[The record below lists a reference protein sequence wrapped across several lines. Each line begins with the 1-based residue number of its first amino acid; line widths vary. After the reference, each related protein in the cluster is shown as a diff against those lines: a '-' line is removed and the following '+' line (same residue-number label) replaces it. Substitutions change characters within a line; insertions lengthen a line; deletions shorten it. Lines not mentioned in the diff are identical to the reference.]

1 MTWCY
6 AQSDREQ
13 TKARFARRD
22 ASAKNSV
29 VELSRIS
36 SRSLGYELYS
46 SRTGCR
52 NASME
57 AQGTA
62 TRAMLKER
70 RTWTPAAAEGRRI
83 KPGKPGTPITGKCDL
98 PDGSDSSRVMPT
110 RSERTEVR
118 ESRTEPT
125 PGDRVIGGIR
135 NEPVSLPTPPRWSHT
150 SHRHK
155 RRTAGSGHLVR

>member
-36 SRSLGYELYS
+36 SRSLGCELYS
-46 SRTGCR
+46 SRTGCSDAR
-52 NASME
+52 MD

-62 TRAMLKER
+62 TPAMLRER
-70 RTWTPAAAEGRRI
+70 RSWMPAAAEGPRI
-83 KPGKPGTPITGKCDL
+83 RPGKPGTPTTGKCDL
-98 PDGSDSSRVMPT
+98 PAGSDSSRVMPT

-125 PGDRVIGGIR
+125 PGDSVIGGTR
-135 NEPVSLPTPPRWSHT
+135 NEPDSLPTPPRWSHT
-150 SHRHK
+150 SHRHE
-155 RRTAGSGHLVR
+155 RRTAGSGHFVR

>member
-29 VELSRIS
+29 ALLSRIS

-52 NASME
+52 NARMD

-62 TRAMLKER
+62 TRAMLRER
-70 RTWTPAAAEGRRI
+70 RTWTPAAAEGPRI
-83 KPGKPGTPITGKCDL
+83 KPGKPGTPTTGKCDL
-98 PDGSDSSRVMPT
+98 PDGWASQGSMLT
-110 RSERTEVR
+110 RSERTVVW

-135 NEPVSLPTPPRWSHT
+135 NEPRSSPTQPHYSYS
-150 SHRHK
+150 SHRQD
-155 RRTAGSGHLVR
+155 RRFGSPCPMTS